1 MSEKYL
7 KDFKVIN
14 YYVGIIILGTISLMI
29 IPIFV
34 TVFYKE
40 WSSLVD
46 FILALFIGLSIAF
59 SLILSGK
66 DEKENNKI
74 EWKHGLI
81 IASYSWLILML
92 LCALPYVFSGH
103 AKSYID
109 ACFDVMS
116 GFTTTGVFL
125 MQDLDHMSLG
135 LNMWRH
141 ILTFVGGQGM
151 VVLALSILIKN
162 FSGGYK
168 MYVGEGKD
176 IGLLPNI
183 KGTTKAIWKISII
196 YLVIGTVSLTINGLF
211 IGLSPSNSFMHG
223 LFIFASSWSTGGF
236 APMSQNILYYHS
248 FSYELITMVLFIIGS
263 LNFGLHFA
271 VIKGKRTEIFKNVE
285 AQSFFITS
293 FILTGLLVM
302 FLSKTGVYADAVSLF
317 RKGAYQLLSAHTTT
331 GFGNL
336 YARQLLFEWGDFAIF
351 IMTIAMLIGG
361 SACSTAGGFKGLRMG
376 IIFKGIIADIKRV
389 LSSDRKILTTKVHHI
404 KDIILDDSLVKS
416 SMLIIL
422 CYIAMFIFATLLGT
436 YYGYSLVESAF
447 EAASVS
453 GNVGLSIGVT
463 SITMPIPLKICY
475 IIIMYLGRLEFIS
488 VFALIGYF
496 IGGIKKLC
504 VRYKK

>member
-1 MSEKYL
+1 MSGKYL

-14 YYVGIIILGTISLMI
+14 YYAGIITLGTVALMI
-29 IPIFV
+29 IPIIV

-66 DEKENNKI
+66 SEKENTKI

-81 IASYSWLILML
+81 IASYSWLLLML
-92 LCALPYVFSGH
+92 ICALPFIFSGH
-103 AKSYID
+103 AKSYLD

-125 MQDLDHMSLG
+125 MQDLDHMSYG
-135 LNMWRH
+135 VNMWRH

-183 KGTTKAIWKISII
+183 KGTTKAIWKISMI
-196 YLVIGTVSLTINGLF
+196 YLIIGTVMLTINGIL
-211 IGLSPSNSFMHG
+211 IGLTPSNSFMHG

-236 APMSQNILYYHS
+236 GPMSQNILYYHS
-248 FSYELITMVLFIIGS
+248 FSYEVVTMIFFTIGS

-271 VIKGKRTEIFKNVE
+271 VIKGKKKEMFKNIE

-293 FILTGLLVM
+293 FVLTALLVM
-302 FLSKTGVYADAVSLF
+302 YLSRTGVYGDAVSLF

-336 YARQLLFEWGDFAIF
+336 YARQLLFEWGDFAIL

-361 SACSTAGGFKGLRMG
+361 SACSTAGGFKGLRVG
-376 IIFKGIIADIKRV
+376 IVFKGIIADIKRT
-389 LSSDRKILTTKVHHI
+389 LSSDKKLLTTKIHHI
-404 KDIILDDSLVKS
+404 KEIVLDDALVKS

-422 CYIAMFIFATLLGT
+422 CYITMFVVATLLGT
-436 YYGYSLVESAF
+436 YYGYSLIESAF
-447 EAASVS
+447 EAASVA

-463 SITMPIPLKICY
+463 SITMPGPLKVCY
-475 IIIMYLGRLEFIS
+475 IIVMYLGRLEFVSI
-488 VFALIGYF
+488 FALIGYF

-504 VRYKK
+504 VRYEK

>member
-14 YYVGIIILGTISLMI
+14 YYSGIIVLGTVSLMT

-34 TVFYKE
+34 TIMYRE
-40 WSSLVD
+40 WKSLVD
-46 FILALFIGLSIAF
+46 ILLALFIGLSVS
-59 SLILSGK
+59 SLMIILSK
-66 DEKENNKI
+66 NERSNTKI

-81 IASYSWLILML
+81 IASYSWLLLML
-92 LCALPYVFSGH
+92 LCALPFLFSGH
-103 AKSYID
+103 AHSYLD

-125 MQDLDHMSLG
+125 MQDLDHMSYG
-135 LNMWRH
+135 VNMWRH

-176 IGLLPNI
+176 IELLPNV
-183 KGTTKAIWKISII
+183 KGTSVAIWKISII
-196 YLVIGTVSLTINGLF
+196 YLIVGTIALTIDGIL
-211 IGLSPSNSFMHG
+211 IGLSPSNSLMHG

-248 FSYELITMVLFIIGS
+248 FSYEIITIIFMVIGS

-271 VIKGKRTEIFKNVE
+271 VIKGKKKEIFKNIE
-285 AQSFFITS
+285 TQSFFTTS
-293 FILTGLLVM
+293 LILTALLVIY
-302 FLSKTGVYADAVSLF
+302 LSKTGVYDNAVSLF
-317 RKGAYQLLSAHTTT
+317 RKGVYQLISAHTTT
-331 GFGNL
+331 GFGSL
-336 YARQLLFEWGDFAIF
+336 YARQLLFEWGDFAIV

-361 SACSTAGGFKGLRMG
+361 SACSTAGGFKGLRVG
-376 IIFKGIIADIKRV
+376 IIFKGIIADIKRS
-389 LSSDRKILTTKVHHI
+389 LCSDKRIVTTKVHHI
-404 KDIILDDSLVKS
+404 KEIILDDALVKS
-416 SMLIIL
+416 SMLIVL
-422 CYIAMFIFATLLGT
+422 CYIVMFTIATLLGT
-436 YYGYSLVESAF
+436 FYGYSLVESAF

-463 SITMPIPLKICY
+463 NALMPAPLKVCY
-475 IIIMYLGRLEFIS
+475 IIVMYLGRLEFVS

-496 IGGIKKLC
+496 VGGIKKLC
-504 VRYKK
+504 VRHGR

>member
-1 MSEKYL
+1 
-7 KDFKVIN
+7 
-14 YYVGIIILGTISLMI
+14 
-29 IPIFV
+29 
-34 TVFYKE
+34 
-40 WSSLVD
+40 
-46 FILALFIGLSIAF
+46 
-59 SLILSGK
+59 
-66 DEKENNKI
+66 
-74 EWKHGLI
+74 
-81 IASYSWLILML
+81 
-92 LCALPYVFSGH
+92 
-103 AKSYID
+103 
-109 ACFDVMS
+109 
-116 GFTTTGVFL
+116 
-125 MQDLDHMSLG
+125 
-135 LNMWRH
+135 
-141 ILTFVGGQGM
+141 
-151 VVLALSILIKN
+151 
-162 FSGGYK
+162 
-168 MYVGEGKD
+168 
-176 IGLLPNI
+176 
-183 KGTTKAIWKISII
+183 
-196 YLVIGTVSLTINGLF
+196 
-211 IGLSPSNSFMHG
+211 
-223 LFIFASSWSTGGF
+223 
-236 APMSQNILYYHS
+236 
-248 FSYELITMVLFIIGS
+248 
-263 LNFGLHFA
+263 
-271 VIKGKRTEIFKNVE
+271 IFKNIE
-285 AQSFFITS
+285 TQSFFITS
-293 FILTGLLVM
+293 FILAGLLVM
-302 FLSKTGVYADAVSLF
+302 FLSKTGVYTDAVSLF

-404 KDIILDDSLVKS
+404 KDIILDNDLVKS

-447 EAASVS
+447 EAASIS